1 MVGCDQCVGCG
12 PHREHSA
19 QIMIHNNCTHL
30 MREAFVWST
39 SIIKEAVLSWP
50 QSYASV
56 SYCDQ
61 LTSLREEQKGE
72 EKTVGQTILI
82 PSFKS
87 NPFCKDFFD
96 EFPKI
101 NDDEA
106 LATSYPV
113 HLLHTQF
120 ILRWSLDRAA
130 WSIAAVAH
138 RAFSSTSS
146 LPVLSHPSLVCASCL
161 FGPLEF
167 SQTHLLHTNSDTIP

>member
-1 MVGCDQCVGCG
+1 M
-12 PHREHSA
+12 
-19 QIMIHNNCTHL
+19 
-30 MREAFVWST
+30 
-39 SIIKEAVLSWP
+39 
-50 QSYASV
+50 ASV
-56 SYCDQ
+56 LCLSILLHQ

-120 ILRWSLDRAA
+120 TFGDHSIERLGLLQQLLIELSPQLRRYQ
-130 WSIAAVAH
+130 
-138 RAFSSTSS
+138 SSAIHIGVRLLPLRTSRIFTNTS
-146 LPVLSHPSLVCASCL
+146 FTHKFRYHP
-161 FGPLEF
+161 
-167 SQTHLLHTNSDTIP
+167 IK